1 LSIPDKS
8 YSVTVASE
16 ESSMIADAWA
26 TALNVLGPEKGIRIA
41 NDHKVAVMYIM
52 QKDNNVIKSKSWNYS
67 D

>member
-1 LSIPDKS
+1 
-8 YSVTVASE
+8 
-16 ESSMIADAWA
+16 MIADAWA